1 MKLNSRFTF
10 EKVRHDRDND
20 IHLVLDLIAPKAEFQ
35 AVRPPLCIIPVLDCS
50 GSMGGD
56 KLHYAK
62 QSLLKLVEHL
72 TSDDY
77 LGLVSFADDARVD
90 AVAEKMTSSR
100 KDHLKG
106 LIGRFTTRG
115 GTNLSTGLLNALEMA
130 NSLDLS
136 DSTLVRVIL
145 FTDGQPTH
153 GVTSKE
159 GLCELLTKQMGRAS
173 VSAFG
178 YGVDACQDL
187 LTDVATKG
195 NGNYAFVK
203 DPDSALSAFG
213 KELGGLLSTYGQNI
227 SISVQPSN
235 GHQISEVLTDASVE
249 EEVDGLVRIK
259 LPQILTEETLNVVLS
274 TKMSKQKSAGPR
286 QVNSF
291 DVSVSYQALD
301 ETGKLVTRTLDS
313 KAKIQ
318 FVKEGEEQ
326 TQPTRD
332 VDEIVARAQLVRAQI
347 AAEEAAKRNDFKT
360 AGAIMGGVTASAGA
374 RGLVGVAA
382 VGNMISTNYAAP
394 GAYAASAG
402 RRQSLQRSAARGMSA
417 SADMSAEDQE
427 VFSSA
432 GYVVSN
438 ASQALYAESFT
449 SGEPIPTPD
458 FGVSTPS
465 STPIGS
471 GVGSNISMLWN
482 GPPGGLQP
490 PASTVTHATLSVT
503 PPEPAKPARKVKK
516 ARSPRW

>member
-1 MKLNSRFTF
+1 MKINSNFTF
-10 EKVRHDRDND
+10 EKIRHDRDND
-20 IHLVLDLIAPKAEFQ
+20 IHLVLDLVAPKAEFQ

-56 KLHYAK
+56 KLHFAK

-90 AVAEKMTSSR
+90 AIAEKMTSSR
-100 KDHLKG
+100 KEHLKG
-106 LIGRFTTRG
+106 LIGRYATRG
-115 GTNLSTGLLNALEMA
+115 GTNLSTGLLMALEMA

-136 DSTLVRVIL
+136 ASTLVRVIL

-153 GVTSKE
+153 GVTSSV
-159 GLCELLTKQMGRAS
+159 GLCELLGKQMGRAS

-178 YGVDACQDL
+178 YGKDACQDL
-187 LTDVATKG
+187 LTEMATKG
-195 NGNYAFVK
+195 NGNYAFVR

-227 SISVQPSN
+227 VIGVQPSN
-235 GHQISEVLTDASVE
+235 RHQIIEVLTDASVE
-249 EEVDGLVRIK
+249 EEVDGMVRIK

-274 TKMSKQKSAGPR
+274 TKMVQQKSPGPR
-286 QVNSF
+286 QVNTF
-291 DVSVSYQALD
+291 DVTVSYQVLD
-301 ETGKLVTRTLDS
+301 ETGKLVDRTLDS

-326 TQPTRD
+326 VRPTRE

-360 AGAIMGGVTASAGA
+360 AGAVMDSFTVDAGA
-374 RGLVGVAA
+374 RGLAGVAG
-382 VGNMISTNYAAP
+382 VSGLIGRNYATP
-394 GAYAASAG
+394 GVYASSSG

-417 SADMSAEDQE
+417 SADMSAEDQ
-427 VFSSA
+427 VMFSDA

-438 ASQALYAESFT
+438 ASQAMYAESFT
-449 SGEPIPTPD
+449 SDPAVSVVGTSSVSVTETPIP
-458 FGVSTPS
+458 V
-465 STPIGS
+465 
-471 GVGSNISMLWN
+471 L
-482 GPPGGLQP
+482 
-490 PASTVTHATLSVT
+490 PAVTVTVSPVT
-503 PPEPAKPARKVKK
+503 APLVEPSENGSKVKK
-516 ARSPRW
+516 GRSRRW